1 LSTKKADTIK
11 ERVLV
16 LGAAESGTGAAL
28 LAKQKGYP
36 VVVSDKGTIQAPY
49 KNVLCHA
56 EIDFEEG
63 KHSPSVCENAQLVI
77 KSPGIPDDAPL
88 ILQFREAGIPVI
100 SEIEFA
106 SRFTTA
112 GMVCI
117 TGSNGKTT
125 TTKLT
130 HHLLA
135 KGGIDAALAGNVGK
149 SLARTLTERDYP
161 WMVLEISSFQL
172 DGMFDFRANIAVL
185 TNITPDHMDRY
196 QYNFDAYAASKFRI
210 TNNQTASD
218 AFVYCAD
225 DPVIIKEMERREI
238 KAQCFPFSLKS
249 EPRNEGAFQHKNEI
263 IVRIHKKEFIMS
275 IEAIALQGRHNI
287 YNSMAAAIVG
297 QLFNLRK
304 EVIRESLSDFQGVEH
319 RLEFVAKVHGV
330 EFINDSKAT
339 NVNSVWFALETMN
352 HPVIWIVGGQDK
364 GNDYSDLLPLV
375 SEKVKAIVCLGVNN
389 TKLHK
394 TFGGLVKDMVD
405 TTSAQEAVTEAY
417 KRSKPGDVVLLSP
430 ACASF
435 DLFKNF
441 EERGNQFKR
450 SVFDL

>member
-1 LSTKKADTIK
+1 VSWKLSGTDK
-11 ERVLV
+11 ERILV
-16 LGAAESGTGAAL
+16 LGAAESGAGAAL

-36 VVVSDKGTIQAPY
+36 VFVSDKGTIQERY
-49 KNVLCHA
+49 KKVLCHA

-63 KHSPSVCENAQLVI
+63 KHSASIVETADLVI

-88 ILQFREAGIPVI
+88 ICQLHDAGIPVI

-106 SRFTTA
+106 SRFTKA

-125 TTKLT
+125 TTTLT
-130 HHLLA
+130 HHILS
-135 KGGIDAALAGNVGK
+135 KGGVDACLAGNVGK
-149 SLARTLTERDYP
+149 SLALRLTESDHS
-161 WMVLEISSFQL
+161 WFVVELSSFQL
-172 DGMFDFRANIAVL
+172 DGMFDFRADIAVL

-196 QYNFDAYAASKFRI
+196 HHDFERYAASKFRI
-210 TNNQTASD
+210 INNQTSED
-218 AFVYCAD
+218 AFIYNAD
-225 DPVIIKEMERREI
+225 DPVIMRYMRDREI
-238 KAQCFPFSLKS
+238 RSRCYPFSLKS
-249 EPRNEGAFQHKNEI
+249 EPPGEGAFQHKNEI
-263 IVRIHKKEFIMS
+263 IVRIHKKEFNMS

-287 YNSMAAAIVG
+287 YNSMASAIVG

-304 EVIRESLSDFQGVEH
+304 EIIRESLTDFQGVEH
-319 RLEFVAKVHGV
+319 RLESVAKVHGV

-339 NVNSVWFALETMN
+339 NVNSVWFALESQN

-364 GNDYSDLLPLV
+364 GNDYTDLLPLV
-375 SEKVKAIVCLGVNN
+375 QEKVKAIVCLGVDN

-394 TFGGLVKDMVD
+394 AFGGIIQDMVD
-405 TTSAQEAVTEAY
+405 ATSASEAVHEAY

-450 SVFDL
+450 AVFDL